1 MEKKLSD
8 LERLARAEKKQIQTK
23 THPADHPSIDRG
35 QMEIMDHNA
44 NQSVGKS
51 RGL

>member
-8 LERLARAEKKQIQTK
+8 LERLARAEKKQIKSK
-23 THPADHPSIDRG
+23 THPADHPSIDHG
-35 QMEIMDHNA
+35 QLETMDHNA
-44 NQSVGKS
+44 NRSAAKP